1 MTWLPNLLKV
11 MRWIL
16 LGVAH
21 LLGCGSIFVLYYS
34 FYDGR
39 GGSFAFVMLA
49 TATGIMLG
57 LPEPPSP
64 AAPSRRH
71 G

>member
-1 MTWLPNLLKV
+1 MTLESIFKA
-11 MRWIL
+11 MRWFL
-16 LGVAH
+16 LSVAH
-21 LLGCGSIFVLYYS
+21 LLGSGSIMVLWFS

-57 LPEPPSP
+57 LPEPP
-64 AAPSRRH
+64 ATPSGRRR
-71 G
+71 

>member
-1 MTWLPNLLKV
+1 MTWLPILLKV
-11 MRWIL
+11 MRWTM

-21 LLGCGSIFVLYYS
+21 LLGSVSIFVLYFS

-39 GGSFAFVMLA
+39 GGSFAFVMLS
-49 TATGIMLG
+49 TATGIMLS
-57 LPEPPSP
+57 LPPAPP
-64 AAPSRRH
+64 APSRRY